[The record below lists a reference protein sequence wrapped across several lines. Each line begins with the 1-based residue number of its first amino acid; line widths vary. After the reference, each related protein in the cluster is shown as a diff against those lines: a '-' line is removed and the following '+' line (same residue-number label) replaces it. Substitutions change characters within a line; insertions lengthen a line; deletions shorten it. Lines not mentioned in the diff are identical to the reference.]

1 MKAARGLTN
10 LKEIFFY
17 YEKRCY
23 QLEPLS
29 IPYKVSRRLGDS
41 IRIVRTALAGG
52 SPWI

>member
-41 IRIVRTALAGG
+41 IRTFESGFSWRL
-52 SPWI
+52 SWI

>member
-1 MKAARGLTN
+1 MKAVRGLTN

-29 IPYKVSRRLGDS
+29 IPFNFQEDWA
-41 IRIVRTALAGG
+41 IPFAL
-52 SPWI
+52 